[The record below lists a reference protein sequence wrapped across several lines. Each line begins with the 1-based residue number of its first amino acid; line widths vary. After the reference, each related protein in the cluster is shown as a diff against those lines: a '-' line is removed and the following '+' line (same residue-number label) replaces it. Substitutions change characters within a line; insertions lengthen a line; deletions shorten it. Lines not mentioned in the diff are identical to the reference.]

1 MTKKQ
6 SAGLLLYRRNKI
18 NLEVFLVHPG
28 GPFWKNKDDGAW
40 SIPKGEFAE
49 TEEPLQAAIRE
60 FSEETGKAVSG
71 RFMKLKS
78 VVQKSGKTVLAWAV
92 EKNIDA
98 THIVSNN
105 FEMEWPPRSGKFQN
119 FPEVDKGE
127 WFLINE
133 AKKKVNAVQVS
144 LLTELE
150 EKSMA

>member
-28 GPFWKNKDDGAW
+28 GPFWKNKDEGAW
-40 SIPKGEFAE
+40 SIPKGEFEE

-60 FSEETGKAVSG
+60 FSEETGKAVWG

-98 THIVSNN
+98 AHIVSNK

-119 FPEVDKGE
+119 FPEVDQGK
-127 WFLINE
+127 WFLMND
-133 AKKKVNAVQVS
+133 AKKKINAAQVS

-150 EKSMA
+150 EKSVA